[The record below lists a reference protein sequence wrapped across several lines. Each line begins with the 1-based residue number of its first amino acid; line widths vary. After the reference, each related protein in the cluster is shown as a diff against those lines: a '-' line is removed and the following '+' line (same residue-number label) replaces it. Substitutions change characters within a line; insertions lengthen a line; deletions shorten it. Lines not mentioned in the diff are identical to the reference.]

1 MADSEK
7 SSFMEYREGI
17 LVRQIS
23 EPGTLLIILLHGWG
37 GDERAMWVFENVLPP
52 SSMAVSIRGL
62 FPIEDGGYQWTREP
76 PSTELDMTKYE
87 NASTYLRTVRDDLA
101 APPKDSTK
109 VVFMGF
115 SQGAALAFAST
126 GMGYLKPDGIVTIA
140 GFLPEGNTEH
150 FSSVP
155 IYWGHGIRDDRVP
168 ISRARGDVEKLQE
181 AGADVSFCEVDVGHK
196 LGVECAQGLERWL
209 KQTFGKEA

>member
-76 PSTELDMTKYE
+76 PSIELDMTKYE

-101 APPKDSTK
+101 AP
-109 VVFMGF
+109 
-115 SQGAALAFAST
+115 
-126 GMGYLKPDGIVTIA
+126 LK
-140 GFLPEGNTEH
+140 
-150 FSSVP
+150 
-155 IYWGHGIRDDRVP
+155 
-168 ISRARGDVEKLQE
+168 
-181 AGADVSFCEVDVGHK
+181 
-196 LGVECAQGLERWL
+196 AQ
-209 KQTFGKEA
+209 